1 MEKRSVTHAT
11 FRLERT
17 YKASPTKVYRAFADA
32 DAKRKWF
39 GGPPDWIE
47 GEVSL
52 DFRVGG
58 YEINEGGPKGGPM
71 HRFVCLYQD
80 IIPNERFIYTYEMYL
95 DAKRI
100 SVSLATME
108 LRPSGTGTQLVLTEQ
123 GAFLDG
129 FDDPKVREDGTRGL
143 LELLAAAVD
152 GEGAERRL
160 A

>member
-1 MEKRSVTHAT
+1 MQRSVTHGT
-11 FRLERT
+11 FKLERS
-17 YKASPTKVYRAFADA
+17 YKAAPSKVYRAFADA
-32 DAKRKWF
+32 EAKRKWF
-39 GGPPDWIE
+39 VGPPDWIE

-58 YEINEGGPKGGPM
+58 YEINEGGPEGGPIS
-71 HRFVCLYQD
+71 RFVCLYQD
-80 IIPNERFIYTYEMYL
+80 IIPNERFIYTYEMFH

-108 LRPSGTGTQLVLTEQ
+108 LRPEGSGTRLVLTEQ

-129 FDDPKVREDGTRGL
+129 FDDPTVREEGTRGL
-143 LELLAAAVD
+143 LEQLAVALDEAP
-152 GEGAERRL
+152 AERSL